1 MKILKSGPIG
11 AVGTVRSF
19 MNVVKDIDF
28 EEVRDRAERVPRM
41 LILAPDQDL
50 AEDATTRLFGTVDR
64 DGINTESWGDRESLD
79 ATRYDVVVV
88 YDPNGDGL
96 FDAVRRAAGSRR
108 DSANV
113 FFLAKEISDGD
124 DPAASLRAEVMDMLP
139 DLAPSFGRHYIEWQP
154 AAVRAII
161 EQTSRAN
168 AQFALVSNIPAVI
181 PFLGGLVA
189 ASADL
194 IVLTKNQIMMAYKIA
209 AAHDRNLEDQMAIVR
224 ELTPVVGAGFLWRTA
239 AREAAAFIPLAA
251 GTIPKVAIAF
261 VGTMTVGRAADYYY
275 RFGKKPPKSQ
285 LAQFREQ
292 AEQLL
297 QRLPFMSGDEDDVK
311 AAQQEAQKA
320 IEETQPIR
328 DAGET
333 PSIGDAEE
341 TQRLDQPVESR
352 D

>member
-1 MKILKSGPIG
+1 
-11 AVGTVRSF
+11 

-28 EEVRDRAERVPRM
+28 EEVRDRAERAPRM
-41 LILAPDQDL
+41 LVLSTDQQLADQ
-50 AEDATTRLFGTVDR
+50 ATTRLFGSVDR
-64 DGINTESWGDRESLD
+64 DGITTESWGDRETLD

-88 YDPNGDGL
+88 YDPNGEGL
-96 FDAVRRAAGSRR
+96 FDRVRRATGSRR

-124 DPAASLRAEVMDMLP
+124 DPANALRSEVMDTLP
-139 DLAPSFGRHYIEWQP
+139 DLAPSFGRHFEEWQP

-181 PFLGGLVA
+181 PILGGLVA

-209 AAHDRNLEDQMAIVR
+209 AAHDRKLDDQMAIVR

-239 AREAAAFIPLAA
+239 AREAASFIPLAA

-275 RFGKKPPKSQ
+275 RFGKKPTKNQ
-285 LAQFREQ
+285 FAQFREQ
-292 AEQLL
+292 AQALL
-297 QRLPFMSGDEDDVK
+297 DKLPIIGDHEKGAGDG
-311 AAQQEAQKA
+311 AQKSVQA

-328 DAGET
+328 T
-333 PSIGDAEE
+333 
-341 TQRLDQPVESR
+341 TQDTEKMDQPV
-352 D
+352 